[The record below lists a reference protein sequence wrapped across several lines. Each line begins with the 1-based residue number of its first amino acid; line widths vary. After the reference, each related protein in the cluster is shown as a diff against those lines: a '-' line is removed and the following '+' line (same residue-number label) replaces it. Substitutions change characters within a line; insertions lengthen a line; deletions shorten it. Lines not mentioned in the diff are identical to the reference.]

1 MAKKAE
7 REVLE
12 VGVNVEKALQDMTKM
27 ERATKRNFS
36 EVAKAVDKLNGVNKK
51 ATKDAEDGNERWQ
64 TSLEDL
70 TKAYK
75 LEGKALEDVMDN
87 IDLLTKKAAKQSDEE
102 RKATLED
109 IALLKKKGALQIKAL
124 RGKESKEGKVMAS
137 GMFKDAAKEL
147 GDTLKDT
154 LSAVF
159 VSKDVKSALENSAK
173 SLVKGLKLSA
183 AGGMKL
189 NQAGS
194 GLMSKGRDRGG
205 LGGMAM
211 KGGGAAMKGLGS
223 MMGGIKPLIET
234 LTKIGPIIGMIGGA
248 ALSLVKIFLDMDAK
262 VKDFNKD
269 ILASASNTEFMAR
282 AGDNTTV
289 AYEKISD
296 TLDGIR
302 DASFDLSNI
311 KWGLGSDDY
320 KAIVNTLNQEGVSL
334 ARIGDEADRS
344 GESVKDFTMELAH
357 VSVAYSRAFG
367 VPLQEINT
375 LQAEMMSSMGADLKQ
390 TEVSFQ
396 QMNKAAQDSGISA
409 NKFFGMI
416 RGVSQ
421 DLSIWGTRMED
432 AVKILGRLG
441 KVMDPRNAQKFMQ
454 TAVQGLKNM
463 GRTDRLRL
471 SLLTGQGKMG
481 KLVDRDIQR
490 KATGLAKSFG
500 MSGEDLMKKI
510 STKEGR
516 GELEGKVQKMD
527 PSQQG
532 AIREAL
538 VDAQLQSDRRKKG
551 TFGTASAARE
561 LGPAAALEAMQGALA
576 KFGGGKK
583 LSDIVGTIGGEMMAE
598 NLGISEEQLNGMAKF
613 EKSIDNQ
620 RDVLKQ
626 QLESGDEHQMAAARD
641 ALKQAGVTASNDKE
655 LSKTVDQLGYDQI
668 MDTLSDGDK
677 DSLNAEA
684 KVEDMATKQANL
696 QTSMLKKLE
705 MILDW
710 LTNSLYNILM
720 GVWDAILSI
729 PGVGNK
735 EDRERVHALR
745 NTSGN
750 KDTELKGLL
759 NSPDF
764 KSALAGSNVS
774 KNIAAALDKLPK
786 DLEEQ
791 KSLTT
796 QYNSASPDQQAEI
809 SKRLDALNKEI
820 DSIAEVRKTMLKGFD
835 PDQIKEAAKMAGL
848 NTDRGANN
856 RGTST
861 GKVEDL
867 YSDDE
872 LSKIVK
878 KLAWTSATEGRKT
891 DAFMAA
897 EKQLNASGLAQGA
910 TPAQPSKSAAPAATK
925 PAGGGPAASP
935 VAPPAPP
942 EVKDQA
948 AAAQDNLSVSKDQ
961 AATMASIDSQMDK
974 FKMDTS
980 FLNGPYSKAIEGSV
994 LKSVRTALFEYYM
1007 YKDIDQKTMVNAMAT
1022 GGFTPSTIG
1031 PAITQTATGTGVTG
1045 DQAVTGLA
1053 GHASGGVVTGVN
1065 NGMAQVT
1072 AAAGEGLASIGKGER
1087 IVPAGGGGGNGPIS
1101 VTVNGVGGDDLA
1113 RIIQAKVA
1121 DGIHEY
1127 KRKERF
1133 H

>member
-1 MAKKAE
+1 MAKNSEK
-7 REVLE
+7 EVLE
-12 VGVNVEKALQDMTKM
+12 VGINVEKALQDMAKM

-51 ATKDAEDGNERWQ
+51 ATKSAEDGNDRWQ
-64 TSLEDL
+64 SSLEDL

-75 LEGKALEDVMDN
+75 DEGKAIEDVMDT
-87 IDLLTKKAAKQSDEE
+87 IDLLAKKAAKQNDEDK
-102 RKATLED
+102 KATLAEID
-109 IALLKKKGALQIKAL
+109 RLKKVGAAKIKAL
-124 RGKESKEGKVMAS
+124 RGKEGKEGRVMAS
-137 GMFKDAAKEL
+137 GMFKEAAKEL

-159 VSKDVKSALENSAK
+159 VSRDVKGALENSAK
-173 SLVKGLKLSA
+173 ALVKGLKLSA
-183 AGGMKL
+183 AGGMRL
-189 NQAGS
+189 SQAGG
-194 GLMSKGRDRGG
+194 GLMAKGKDRGG
-205 LGGMAM
+205 LGGLAM
-211 KGGGAAMKGLGS
+211 KGGGAAMKGMGA
-223 MMGGIKPLIET
+223 MMGGIKPLIEM
-234 LTKIGPIIGMIGGA
+234 LTKIGPILGAIGGA
-248 ALSLVKIFLDMDAK
+248 AFSLVKIFLDMDAK

-282 AGDNTTV
+282 AGNNTRV
-289 AYEKISD
+289 AYANISD

-302 DASFDLSNI
+302 DASYDLSNI
-311 KWGLGSDDY
+311 KWGISSDEY

-334 ARIGDEADRS
+334 ARIGDEAERS
-344 GESVKDFTMELAH
+344 GKSVQDFTMELAH

-375 LQAEMMSSMGADLKQ
+375 LQAEMMTSMGADLTQ
-390 TEVSFQ
+390 TKIAFE
-396 QMNKAAQDSGISA
+396 QMNKAAQESGISA

-416 RGVSQ
+416 RGVLQ
-421 DLSIWGTRMED
+421 DLSLWGSRMED

-481 KLVDRDIQR
+481 KLVDRDIKR
-490 KATGLAKSFG
+490 KADGLAKSFG
-500 MSGEDLMKKI
+500 MTGEDLMKKI

-516 GELEGKVQKMD
+516 GELEGQVQKMD

-538 VDAQLQSDRRKKG
+538 VDAQLQADRRKKG
-551 TFGTASAARE
+551 TFGTATAARE

-626 QLESGDEHQMAAARD
+626 QLESGNEQQMEAARA
-641 ALKQAGVTASNDKE
+641 ALKQAGITASTDKE
-655 LSKTVDQLGYDQI
+655 LAKTVDQLGYDQI
-668 MDTLSDGDK
+668 MDTLSAGDK
-677 DSLNAEA
+677 EALTAEA
-684 KVEDMATKQANL
+684 KVEDVAQKQAGL

-710 LTNSLYNILM
+710 LMNSLYNILM
-720 GVWDAILSI
+720 GVWDTILSI

-735 EDRERVHALR
+735 EDKERVHALR

-750 KDTELKGLL
+750 KNTELKGLL

-764 KSALAGSNVS
+764 KAALAGSNINKS
-774 KNIAAALDKLPK
+774 LTAALDQLPQKLANQKAIK
-786 DLEEQ
+786 DQINNAAPGDRAGLE
-791 KSLTT
+791 K
-796 QYNSASPDQQAEI
+796 QAE
-809 SKRLDALNKEI
+809 ALNR
-820 DSIAEVRKTMLKGFD
+820 EVDAIVDVRRTMLQGFS
-835 PDQIKEAAKMAGL
+835 QSELAEAAKMAGL
-848 NTDRGANN
+848 GP
-856 RGTST
+856 GTQGGS
-861 GKVEDL
+861 KVEDRYNDADL
-867 YSDDE
+867 NE
-872 LSKIVK
+872 IVK

-891 DAFMAA
+891 SVFMTA
-897 EKQLNASGLAQGA
+897 EKQMTSSGLMGGSTSKPGAGPAA
-910 TPAQPSKSAAPAATK
+910 TPTAPAA
-925 PAGGGPAASP
+925 
-935 VAPPAPP
+935 PP
-942 EVKDQA
+942 ELKDQV
-948 AAAQDNLSVSKDQ
+948 AAAQDTLSVSKEQ
-961 AATMASIDSQMDK
+961 ASTLASIDHQMDK

-980 FLNGPYSKAIEGSV
+980 FLSGPYSKALEGSV
-994 LKSVRTALFEYYM
+994 LKAVRTALFEYYM
-1007 YKDIDQKTMVNAMAT
+1007 YKDIDKNTLVSAMSG

-1031 PAITQTATGTGVTG
+1031 GAIVDKGMQTGLTG
-1045 DQAVTGLA
+1045 DAAVTSLM
-1053 GHASGGVVTGVN
+1053 GHARGGMVTGVS
-1065 NGMAQVT
+1065 NGLAQVT
-1072 AAAGEGLASIGKGER
+1072 AAAGEGLASVGPGER
-1087 IVPAGGGGGNGPIS
+1087 IVPASKGGNTPIN
-1101 VTVNGVGGDDLA
+1101 VTVNGIGGDDL
-1113 RIIQAKVA
+1113 RKIIEAKVN

-1127 KRKERF
+1127 KRRERF

>member
-1 MAKKAE
+1 MAKKSE
-7 REVLE
+7 KEVLE
-12 VGVNVEKALQDMTKM
+12 VGINVEKALQDMAKM

-51 ATKDAEDGNERWQ
+51 ATKDAEDGNDRWQ
-64 TSLEDL
+64 ASLEEL
-70 TKAYK
+70 TKTYK
-75 LEGKALEDVMDN
+75 DEGKAIEDVMDT
-87 IDLLTKKAAKQSDEE
+87 IDLLAKKAAKQNDADK
-102 RKATLED
+102 KATLAEID
-109 IALLKKKGALQIKAL
+109 RLKKVGAAKIKSL
-124 RGKESKEGKVMAS
+124 RGKEGKEGRVMAS

-159 VSKDVKSALENSAK
+159 VSKDVKGALESSAK
-173 SLVKGLKLSA
+173 ALVKGLKLSA

-194 GLMSKGRDRGG
+194 GLMAKGRDRGG
-205 LGGMAM
+205 MGGLAM

-223 MMGGIKPLIET
+223 MMGGIKPLIEM
-234 LTKIGPIIGMIGGA
+234 LTKIGPILGAIGGA
-248 ALSLVKIFLDMDAK
+248 AFSLVKIFLDMDAK

-282 AGDNTTV
+282 AGNNTTV
-289 AYEKISD
+289 AYTNIAD

-302 DASFDLSNI
+302 DASYDLSNI
-311 KWGLGSDDY
+311 KWGISSDEY

-344 GESVKDFTMELAH
+344 GKSVQDFTMDLAH

-375 LQAEMMSSMGADLKQ
+375 LQAEMMTSMGADLTQ
-390 TEVSFQ
+390 TKVAFE
-396 QMNKAAQDSGISA
+396 QMNKAAQESGISA

-421 DLSIWGTRMED
+421 DLSLWGTRMED

-481 KLVDRDIQR
+481 KLVDRDIKR
-490 KATGLAKSFG
+490 KADGLAKSFG
-500 MSGEDLMKKI
+500 MTGEDLMKKI

-516 GELEGKVQKMD
+516 GELEGQVQKMD

-538 VDAQLQSDRRKKG
+538 VDAQLQADRRKKG

-626 QLESGDEHQMAAARD
+626 QLESGNEQQMAAARA
-641 ALKQAGVTASNDKE
+641 ALKQAGVTATTDKE
-655 LSKTVDQLGYDQI
+655 LSKTVDELGYDQI

-677 DSLNAEA
+677 ASLAAEA
-684 KVEDMATKQANL
+684 KVEDMATKQAGL

-710 LTNSLYNILM
+710 LMNSLYDLLM
-720 GVWDAILSI
+720 GLWDTVASI
-729 PGVGNK
+729 PGVGGDHRLQKAVYGAKDPEISKLFSAAQGDSEKFRKDLIEQGGLGKGIGDKLNK
-735 EDRERVHALR
+735 YLSATTPQEKTSSSFDVMQIVNAVDHGFSAMKNGGQKGRE
-745 NTSGN
+745 
-750 KDTELKGLL
+750 
-759 NSPDF
+759 
-764 KSALAGSNVS
+764 SALAAGIDS
-774 KNIAAALDKLPK
+774 DKADKIK
-786 DLEEQ
+786 DLMEEGKSFSNALTEAGASEKQ
-791 KSLTT
+791 KAEALKKSLWYLDPSWLASQMGSLRAATETPASGTPTKTVRPTNSPTAPTPTAPEPNKTT
-796 QYNSASPDQQAEI
+796 Q
-809 SKRLDALNKEI
+809 
-820 DSIAEVRKTMLKGFD
+820 
-835 PDQIKEAAKMAGL
+835 
-848 NTDRGANN
+848 
-856 RGTST
+856 
-861 GKVEDL
+861 
-867 YSDDE
+867 
-872 LSKIVK
+872 
-878 KLAWTSATEGRKT
+878 
-891 DAFMAA
+891 
-897 EKQLNASGLAQGA
+897 
-910 TPAQPSKSAAPAATK
+910 
-925 PAGGGPAASP
+925 PAGGGPAATP
-935 VAPPAPP
+935 TAPPAPP
-942 EVKDQA
+942 EVKDQV
-948 AAAQDNLSVSKDQ
+948 AAAQDNLSINKEQ
-961 AATMASIDSQMDK
+961 AATMASIDNQMDK

-980 FLNGPYSKAIEGSV
+980 FLNGPYSKAVGDSV
-994 LKSVRTALFEYYM
+994 LKAVRTALFEYYM
-1007 YKDIDQKTMVNAMAT
+1007 YKDIDQKTLVDTMNS

-1031 PAITQTATGTGVTG
+1031 SAVTDKALGIGSSG
-1045 DQAVTGLA
+1045 DQAVNFLKPHATG
-1053 GHASGGVVTGVN
+1053 GMVTGVS
-1065 NGMAQVT
+1065 NGLAQVS
-1072 AAAGEGLASIGKGER
+1072 AAAGEGLASIGPGER
-1087 IVPAGGGGGNGPIS
+1087 ILPAGRSGGSTPVN
-1101 VTVNGVGGDDLA
+1101 VTVNGVGGDDL
-1113 RIIQAKVA
+1113 RKIIEAKVI